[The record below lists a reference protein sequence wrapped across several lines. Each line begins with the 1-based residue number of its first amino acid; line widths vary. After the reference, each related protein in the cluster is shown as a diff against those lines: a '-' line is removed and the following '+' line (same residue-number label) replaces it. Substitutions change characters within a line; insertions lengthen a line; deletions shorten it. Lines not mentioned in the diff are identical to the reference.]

1 MNVHML
7 GDDKMR
13 VEFTPS
19 PALYPFQPRWFETDG
34 IRVHYIDEGTGQPIL
49 MCHGNPTWSFLYRKL
64 ITRLQGRF
72 RCVAVDYPGFG
83 LSDRPEGYGYTPAEH
98 ARVVGRLVDHL
109 GLDGFIVMGQD
120 WGGPIGMSVA
130 AQRAER
136 VDGLVFMNTW
146 FWRTDRLAMRLF
158 SRVMSTRP
166 MQRRILER
174 NFFVERIMPR
184 AVSHPLDAEVME
196 HYRHAQPTPAARW
209 GVAEFPRQILAS
221 GAWLE
226 RLAGKA
232 PPALGGKPVLLVW
245 GMKDRAFG
253 SRRVIER
260 WQRDF
265 PSAEVV
271 VLTDANHF
279 IQEDAP
285 DQIADAVAKK
295 FG

>member
-1 MNVHML
+1 M
-7 GDDKMR
+7 MR

-19 PALYPFQPRWFETDG
+19 PALFPFQSRWSQIDG
-34 IRVHYIDEGTGQPIL
+34 IRVHYVDEGAGRPIL

-64 ITRLQGRF
+64 IGRLQGQF
-72 RCVAVDYPGFG
+72 RCVAMDYPGFG

-98 ARVVGRLVDHL
+98 AAIVGRLVDQL
-109 GLDGFIVMGQD
+109 GLEGIMVMGQD

-136 VDGLVFMNTW
+136 VAGLVFMNTW

-158 SRVMSTRP
+158 SRVMSSRP
-166 MQRRILER
+166 LQRRILER
-174 NFFVERIMPR
+174 NLFVERLMPR
-184 AVSHPLDAEVME
+184 SVAHPLEAEVLE
-196 HYRHAQPTPAARW
+196 HYRRAQPTPAARW

-226 RLAGKA
+226 RLAGQA
-232 PPALGGKPVLLVW
+232 PRALGDKPVLLVW
-245 GMKDRAFG
+245 GMKDPGFG
-253 SRRVIER
+253 SRKVIER
-260 WQRDF
+260 WQRSF
-265 PSAEVV
+265 PAAEVV
-271 VLTDANHF
+271 VLADANHY

-285 DQIADAVAKK
+285 DQIADAVIKH

>member
-1 MNVHML
+1 
-7 GDDKMR
+7 MR

-19 PALYPFQPRWFETDG
+19 PALFPFQSRWSQIDG
-34 IRVHYIDEGTGQPIL
+34 IRVHYVDEGAGRPIL

-64 ITRLQGRF
+64 IGRLQGQF

-98 ARVVGRLVDHL
+98 AGIVGRLVDQL

-130 AQRAER
+130 SRRAER
-136 VDGLVFMNTW
+136 VAGLVFMNTW

-158 SRVMSTRP
+158 SRVMSSRP
-166 MQRRILER
+166 LQRRILER
-174 NFFVERIMPR
+174 NLFVERLMPR
-184 AVSHPLDAEVME
+184 SVTHPLEAEVLE
-196 HYRHAQPTPAARW
+196 HYRRAQPTPQARW

-221 GAWLE
+221 GGWLE
-226 RLAGKA
+226 RLASQA
-232 PPALGGKPVLLVW
+232 PRALGDKPVLLVW
-245 GMKDRAFG
+245 GMKDPGFG
-253 SRRVIER
+253 SRKVIER
-260 WQRDF
+260 WQRSF
-265 PSAEVV
+265 PAAEVV
-271 VLTDANHF
+271 VLADANHY

-285 DQIADAVAKK
+285 DQIADAVIKH